1 MKKYLDAKTADLKRR
16 KREIVTICIILP
28 TIVLLTYL
36 GTKILDLGIELPIA
50 DSILIFAL
58 ININV
63 ILVLLL
69 LFLTVRNLVK
79 LVLERRRKV
88 MGSGLRS
95 KLVFAF
101 VILSLLPTII
111 IFFVSVQFIF
121 LSIDYWFNLQIE
133 QSLQKSLEAGQDYYD
148 RMGDEV
154 LAFGNT
160 LSSLI
165 THNGYM
171 LISREDQLQAFI
183 EEKRLEYNLATIQV
197 FSSKLQPRVVSS
209 DRNIDL
215 KPFKELSGDL
225 LQKSFKDSTDIK
237 DVQTSSHGDLVWG
250 IVPIFSR
257 TETKAQVGA
266 LSVAKFIPGVVST
279 RLATINKG
287 LQGYSQLKMLK
298 RPIKLSHLITLSI
311 VTLLVIF
318 SAVWFGFY
326 LSKGITVPIEE
337 LADATRRIASG
348 DYSFRIG
355 VEPKDEMGVLVNSF
369 NKMTRDLKDGK
380 RKLDAASRG
389 LIKSTRESEQR
400 RLYMET
406 ILENVAAGVIS
417 ADATGLISTI
427 NKSAEEMLNIS
438 AKDIIGKHYR
448 DVLGAKYRSIINKF
462 MADKSLFSK
471 GFMQRE
477 IGITIRG
484 RSLKLLISLKALRD
498 DRGNYLGLVAV
509 FEDLTELEKAQR
521 MAAWRE
527 VARRI
532 AHEVKNP
539 LTPIQLSAQRLRRKY
554 GERLA
559 EEDGAVFDECT
570 RLIIDNVEEL
580 KVLVNEFSSFARM
593 PTSNP
598 VPDNIRAIIQDAILL
613 YKDTHKDITFDFVD
627 RDKVPTLKL
636 DREQVKRVMIN
647 LLDNA
652 VAAIPGKGKIAVRLH
667 FDNALGVVQIE
678 VADTGIGIPKEDKER
693 LFEPY
698 FSTKKSGTGLGLA
711 IVSRI
716 ISDHNG
722 FIRVED
728 NKPRGT
734 KFIIE
739 LPAES
744 SEVGNQDFEESS
756 V

>member
-287 LQGYSQLKMLK
+287 LQGYSQLKML
-298 RPIKLSHLITLSI
+298 
-311 VTLLVIF
+311 
-318 SAVWFGFY
+318 
-326 LSKGITVPIEE
+326 
-337 LADATRRIASG
+337 
-348 DYSFRIG
+348 
-355 VEPKDEMGVLVNSF
+355 
-369 NKMTRDLKDGK
+369 
-380 RKLDAASRG
+380 
-389 LIKSTRESEQR
+389 
-400 RLYMET
+400 
-406 ILENVAAGVIS
+406 
-417 ADATGLISTI
+417 
-427 NKSAEEMLNIS
+427 
-438 AKDIIGKHYR
+438 
-448 DVLGAKYRSIINKF
+448 
-462 MADKSLFSK
+462 
-471 GFMQRE
+471 
-477 IGITIRG
+477 
-484 RSLKLLISLKALRD
+484 
-498 DRGNYLGLVAV
+498 
-509 FEDLTELEKAQR
+509 
-521 MAAWRE
+521 
-527 VARRI
+527 
-532 AHEVKNP
+532 
-539 LTPIQLSAQRLRRKY
+539 
-554 GERLA
+554 
-559 EEDGAVFDECT
+559 
-570 RLIIDNVEEL
+570 
-580 KVLVNEFSSFARM
+580 
-593 PTSNP
+593 
-598 VPDNIRAIIQDAILL
+598 
-613 YKDTHKDITFDFVD
+613 
-627 RDKVPTLKL
+627 
-636 DREQVKRVMIN
+636 
-647 LLDNA
+647 
-652 VAAIPGKGKIAVRLH
+652 
-667 FDNALGVVQIE
+667 
-678 VADTGIGIPKEDKER
+678 
-693 LFEPY
+693 
-698 FSTKKSGTGLGLA
+698 
-711 IVSRI
+711 
-716 ISDHNG
+716 
-722 FIRVED
+722 
-728 NKPRGT
+728 
-734 KFIIE
+734 
-739 LPAES
+739 
-744 SEVGNQDFEESS
+744 
-756 V
+756 

>member
-16 KREIVTICIILP
+16 KREILTICIILP

-171 LISREDQLQAFI
+171 LVSREDQLQAFI

-209 DRNIDL
+209 DRSIDL

-380 RKLDAASRG
+380 RKLDAATRS
-389 LIKSTRESEQR
+389 LINSTRESEQR

-417 ADATGLISTI
+417 AEANGLISTI

-438 AKDIIGKHYR
+438 AKDIIGKHYK

-498 DRGNYLGLVAV
+498 DLGNYLGLVAV

-559 EEDGAVFDECT
+559 KEDGAVFDECT

-627 RDKVPTLKL
+627 RDKIPTLKL
-636 DREQVKRVMIN
+636 DREQMKRVMIN
-647 LLDNA
+647 LFDNA
-652 VAAIPGKGKIAVRLH
+652 VAAISGKGKIAVRLH

-744 SEVGNQDFEESS
+744 YEVGSQDFEE
-756 V
+756 

>member
-1 MKKYLDAKTADLKRR
+1 MKKHLDVRNEDLKRR
-16 KREIVTICIILP
+16 RREILIICIILP
-28 TIVLLTYL
+28 TIVLFTYL
-36 GTKILDLGIELPIA
+36 GTKILDLGLELPIA

-63 ILVLLL
+63 ILLLL
-69 LFLTVRNLVK
+69 LLYLTMRNLVK
-79 LVLERRRKV
+79 LVFERKKRV
-88 MGSGLRS
+88 MGSGLRA

-111 IFFVSVQFIF
+111 IFFVSVQFIS
-121 LSIDYWFNLQIE
+121 LSIEHWFNLQVE
-133 QSLQKSLEAGQDYYD
+133 QSLQKSLEVGQDYYK
-148 RMGDEV
+148 RIVDEA
-154 LAFGNT
+154 LAFGNN
-160 LSSLI
+160 LSSVI
-165 THNGYM
+165 THEGYM
-171 LISREDQLQAFI
+171 LVSKTDELQAFI
-183 EEKRLEYNLATIQV
+183 EEKRKEYKLAAIQV
-197 FSSKLQPRVVSS
+197 FSSKLLPRAVSYDS
-209 DRNIDL
+209 RVDL
-215 KPFKELSGDL
+215 KPFKDLSMEVLRKG
-225 LQKSFKDSTDIK
+225 FEASTDTT
-237 DVQTSSHGDLVWG
+237 DTQTSSHGDLVRG

-266 LSVAKFIPGVVST
+266 IVVAKFIPGVVLN
-279 RLATINKG
+279 RLETITKG
-287 LQGYSQLKMLK
+287 LQGYRQLKMLK

-337 LADATRRIASG
+337 LAIATTRIASG
-348 DYSFRIG
+348 DYSFRIDL
-355 VEPKDEMGVLVNSF
+355 ESKDEIGVLVDSF
-369 NKMTRDLKDGK
+369 NKMTKDLKEGK
-380 RKLDAASRG
+380 RELDLVNRD
-389 LIKSTRESEQR
+389 LIKSNKESDQR

-406 ILENVAAGVIS
+406 VLESVAAGVIS
-417 ADATGLISTI
+417 ADSQGVISTI
-427 NKSAEEMLNIS
+427 NKSAEKMLDIS
-438 AKDIIGKHYR
+438 AKEIIGKNYR
-448 DVLGAKYRSIINKF
+448 DVLGPKYRSIIRGF
-462 MADKSLFSK
+462 VADKNLFNK
-471 GFMQRE
+471 GFIQKE
-477 IGITIRG
+477 IKISIRG
-484 RSLKLLISLKALRD
+484 RSLRLLVSLNVLRD
-498 DRGNYLGLVAV
+498 DQDNYLGLVAV

-554 GERLA
+554 GKRLA
-559 EEDGAVFDECT
+559 RGDGAVFDECT

-580 KVLVNEFSSFARM
+580 KVLVDEFSNFARM
-593 PTSNP
+593 PDSNP
-598 VPDNIRAIIQDAILL
+598 MPDNIKHIIQDAILL
-613 YKDTHKDITFDFVD
+613 YKDVHKNITFKFI
-627 RDKVPTLKL
+627 DKDDIPIFKL
-636 DREQVKRVMIN
+636 DKEQIKRVMIN

-652 VAAIPGKGKIAVRLH
+652 VAAIPSKGKISIRLFYDKVLRIVR
-667 FDNALGVVQIE
+667 IE
-678 VADTGIGIPKEDKER
+678 VADNGTGISDEDKEH

-698 FSTKKSGTGLGLA
+698 FSTKKFGTGLGLA

-728 NKPRGT
+728 YKPKGT

-739 LPAES
+739 LP
-744 SEVGNQDFEESS
+744 VR